1 MTFKSNRIKKN
12 DRHYLFVWK
21 IREMEGIE
29 RTPKINQDY
38 KRNSWWSCI
47 SILACRYKSK
57 MVFDNVLKICRME
70 MKNQNIYLKPRSL
83 MILLPYVIRWWIME
97 NLSLSIFSLFCSKIE
112 WFWEDQNY
120 CVKLEILQMQKNP
133 YSHHSYN
140 SRPTYFKQKL
150 LYYHQYG

>member
-1 MTFKSNRIKKN
+1 MYQNRPKNKTLSFESNRIKKN

-21 IREMEGIE
+21 IREMEEIE

-38 KRNSWWSCI
+38 KRNFWWSCI

-97 NLSLSIFSLFCSKIE
+97 NLSLSMFSILCLNLSHFGKILVIL
-112 WFWEDQNY
+112 WYYPNSANY
-120 CVKLEILQMQKNP
+120 YKVN
-133 YSHHSYN
+133 
-140 SRPTYFKQKL
+140 
-150 LYYHQYG
+150 

>member
-1 MTFKSNRIKKN
+1 MINLFLIRFCIITGQKIKTLSFKSNRIKKN

-21 IREMEGIE
+21 IREMEEIE

-38 KRNSWWSCI
+38 KRIFWWSCI

-83 MILLPYVIRWWIME
+83 MILLPYVIKWWIME
-97 NLSLSIFSLFCSKIE
+97 NLSLSMFSILCSNLNHFRKALVILC
-112 WFWEDQNY
+112 Y
-120 CVKLEILQMQKNP
+120 C
-133 YSHHSYN
+133 
-140 SRPTYFKQKL
+140 
-150 LYYHQYG
+150 